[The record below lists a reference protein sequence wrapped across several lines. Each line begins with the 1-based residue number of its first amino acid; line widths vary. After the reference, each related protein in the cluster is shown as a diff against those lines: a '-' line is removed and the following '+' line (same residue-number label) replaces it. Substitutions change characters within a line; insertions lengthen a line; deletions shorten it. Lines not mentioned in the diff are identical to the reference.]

1 MLNIHNLFK
10 KGKEILLLTSL
21 LFLYSISTFAQ
32 DPGVKKE
39 EASFIVLYTTGKIWD
54 KEKSANEQNYFTE
67 HSAYLSQLRKS
78 NKIKLGGRYSD
89 TGMILIVAKD
99 QVEADDLVSKDPAII
114 NGLFN
119 AQVFPFSAFYGGCV
133 K

>member
-1 MLNIHNLFK
+1 MLTMHNLVK
-10 KGKEILLLTSL
+10 KGKEILLLS
-21 LFLYSISTFAQ
+21 LFLFLFSIVISAQ
-32 DPGVKKE
+32 DPAAKKE
-39 EASFIVLYTTGKIWD
+39 EAHFIVLYTTGKIWD

-78 NKIKLGGRYSD
+78 NKIKLCGRYSD